1 MHDRLTDIIARLT
14 DGKSCKA
21 QKYSLDSEIHEYTQD
36 ETVTIWKKSAESSTR
51 KKYTDLRP
59 ISRKLLQSDSQRLAY
74 FLDGSRRVFKVD
86 EIAYEHKKGKR
97 IIYPVA
103 AGQIGVGCC
112 RRENRKLIP
121 EKFIHETV
129 IALPEIADTDGI
141 PGFFPSIALK
151 LNEDP
156 VIKQMGIEI
165 SSVFSYK
172 TDRIGG
178 SLEDKATAAIQTRML
193 ECEKELTEQT
203 ARHLSHMN
211 YLVKDGSLEYRKKS
225 QPTPQNYR
233 WVLGISKS
241 FNPYACFR
249 DGREDPGYIAEL
261 PAYHRTQAACFSNPD
276 FLGDTEFAV
285 WYIRLHERNRTRSAF
300 DGVVKVEKML
310 VTQSERVQGTMDSE
324 EIDILSAYI
333 LNERCPV
340 CYGNDSRWASHI
352 YPVYLTEKYIKSKYI
367 STESF
372 LHLF

>member
-1 MHDRLTDIIARLT
+1 MNDRLTDVIARET

-21 QKYSLDSEIHEYTQD
+21 QKYSLDYDSQEYPQ
-36 ETVTIWKKSAESSTR
+36 EESPRIWRKSAESSPR
-51 KKYTDLRP
+51 KKYIDLRT
-59 ISRKLLQSDSQRLAY
+59 ISRNLLHSGSQRLTY

-103 AGQIGVGCC
+103 AGQIGAGCC

-129 IALPEIADTDGI
+129 IALPEIADSDGV

-151 LNEDP
+151 LNENP
-156 VIKQMGIEI
+156 MIKRMGIKI
-165 SSVFSYK
+165 SSVLSYK
-172 TDRIGG
+172 TDRTSG

-193 ECEKELTEQT
+193 ECEKELTEQI
-203 ARHLSHMN
+203 ARHLGHMN

-225 QPTPQNYR
+225 QTALQNYR
-233 WVLGISKS
+233 WVLGVSKS
-241 FNPYACFR
+241 FNPYACLQE
-249 DGREDPGYIAEL
+249 GKEDPGYIAEL
-261 PAYHRTQAACFSNPD
+261 PAYHRTQAACFSSD
-276 FLGDTEFAV
+276 FVGDIDFAV
-285 WYIRLHERNRTRSAF
+285 WYIRLHKRTRTRSAF

-310 VTQSERVQGTMDSE
+310 VTQSEREQRAMDSE